1 MTPDERADLQKV
13 MQSTGKEK
21 CVGKHSEI
29 DETVIEMS
37 WRACS
42 VYRSKIYNIAQ
53 SWKGVKGAELL

>member
-21 CVGKHSEI
+21 CVGKHSQM

-42 VYRSKIYNIAQ
+42 VYRGKIYNIAQ
-53 SWKGVKGAELL
+53 KLEGS

>member
-21 CVGKHSEI
+21 CVGKHSQI

-42 VYRSKIYNIAQ
+42 VYRGKIYNIAQ
-53 SWKGVKGAELL
+53 KLEGS